1 MAKTIIE
8 QTIVGL
14 IVALILTALGYLY
27 GLFFPDFIVK
37 IAILDK
43 IILLL
48 VFVFFLIVAMVEISV
63 IRKFPSNTP
72 LKRYMLTMSPYFASL
87 LLFLTMVSRSSSH
100 VITTESALAIP
111 LLVLLTFRFS
121 LYASQK
127 DAQSAACF
135 HARKLGFAVT
145 SVLVLDDGEPEA
157 ADFLLVM
164 NRNLNKP
171 VGLWVGPGGRFYPDR
186 EDPNVKLIRKIEDE
200 VGLEAVIVGDG
211 QVGQLSV
218 KCRDLSDD
226 GTLWLPAP
234 TFLLREKLG
243 EDFTHN
249 SREHLDF
256 VYLCRAS
263 RRPKNTNVKYAAS
276 SQITVKVRDCLA
288 SKDATHTA
296 VVRSID
302 NWTNAQGGPRRAQ
315 RNDVQD
321 DLIWRLYLAAQMYTG
336 ITNDE
341 DAIN

>member
-1 MAKTIIE
+1 MARTIIE

-43 IILLL
+43 IVLLL
-48 VFVFFLIVAMVEISV
+48 VFVFFLIVAMMEISV
-63 IRKFPSNTP
+63 IRTFPSNTP
-72 LKRYMLTMSPYFASL
+72 IKRYMLTVSPYFASL
-87 LLFLTMVSRSSSH
+87 LLFSTMVSRSPS
-100 VITTESALAIP
+100 ITTESALAIP

-121 LYASQK
+121 LYTSQR
-127 DAQSAACF
+127 DAQSVACF
-135 HARKLGFAVT
+135 HARKLGFAAT
-145 SVLVLDDGEPEA
+145 SVLVLDDGDPAA

-200 VGLEAVIVGDG
+200 VGLEAVIVGG
-211 QVGQLSV
+211 QVGQLPV
-218 KCRDLSDD
+218 RCHDLSDD
-226 GTLWLPAP
+226 GTSWLPAP
-234 TFLLREKLG
+234 IFLLREKLG
-243 EDFTHN
+243 KDFTHN

-276 SQITVKVRDCLA
+276 SQITVKVCDCLA
-288 SKDATHTA
+288 SKEATQTA

-321 DLIWRLYLAAQMYTG
+321 DLIWRLYLAAQMYTD

-341 DAIN
+341 DAAS